1 MNHASQKIKDL
12 MEKLEGQFKYLLIMQ
27 HIVLISFSI
36 FFYQI
41 SFSQKEPK
49 EKEIEFELSVRD
61 TVFEGSYSGFV
72 DKVNIN
78 GKNRKAPQGE
88 GTFKGKYQGL
98 ADKDIWL
105 VYSGTWLNGFF
116 DGKGKMF
123 KLKSPKGTEPNWKE
137 LELKMQDSIDYPLI
151 FLDEYFNGKFSNNAL
166 NGDSCT
172 IICSK
177 FSYYGEAVNWIPN
190 GEGVMNYKEEIVLS
204 TKTYFTQKF
213 KGQLKAGKPSL
224 GVLTLINGDELNGDW
239 SNLVFNGQGTLN
251 FVDTVFLSS
260 LPYRILKFE
269 GSFSNS
275 EFADGSMHLFN
286 GNVLTGNW
294 KEKLFNGI
302 GELKIEDTI
311 VIASSNYPNSTY
323 KGNFIQSQCEIG
335 AMELYTGEKLTGN
348 WTNLKFTGNATM
360 KMAGDI
366 IYSGEWV
373 NGSIQGKGKLSK
385 AGEYEFSG
393 TFLDNKPQGYGELL
407 FTMGEKRTGEWTG
420 TINAN
425 QVKLQPTGKIKII
438 SAKGHVREGKLENNL
453 FVGNGSIEL
462 QNDRIYRGTMTIE
475 SNKIISGEGSLVY
488 SNGDILQVIWDKE
501 GYTGTGRRNFGITEV
516 GDSLYEEGTF
526 RNGVLYGQGKK
537 GFMYQIFPE
546 NHGEEYYSTYE
557 GLFKDGKM
565 HGKGILLSQYP
576 FIDQIT
582 FDAIWQN
589 NYSIS
594 GIIIKIYEPED
605 GFFEENYD
613 GQISGNEAHG
623 NGKQVARLT
632 IFDESGKEV
641 TTEDV
646 FTGTFVKGSPNGT
659 GKFVYSNGSIY
670 EGEVKDGQPNG
681 KGTMTLKN
689 KTVLSGNF
697 VAGEYQKPFECK
709 TATIGTQI
717 WMAENLTATKFRN
730 GDPIY
735 EARSKEDWIKAGEQ
749 EIPAFCYYNNDPST
763 VKKYGVLYNWYAVN
777 DPRGLAP
784 NGWKIPSSQD
794 VFVLRNFTQKPIY
807 DQQSKIEKMRA
818 DGLTESLIDVELKKL
833 EKYFLQATC
842 DLGGVQLY
850 SKNEYFSFER
860 FNINSNEIKYFG
872 KNSYGFNGQNEVK
885 RDTYPGEFNEPSSFH
900 GATYWT
906 SSRCGNTAFTLRMS
920 GMAGA
925 INGHDIRENHQYEP
939 HWLYDDN
946 NCYTGLGY
954 GLPVRCIKN

>member
-1 MNHASQKIKDL
+1 MKQLVI
-12 MEKLEGQFKYLLIMQ
+12 FC
-27 HIVLISFSI
+27 FSI

-72 DKVNIN
+72 DKVTIN

-311 VIASSNYPNSTY
+311 VIASSNYPNSIY

-348 WTNLKFTGNATM
+348 WSNLKFTGNATM
-360 KMAGDI
+360 KMGGDI
-366 IYSGEWV
+366 VYSGEWV

-393 TFLDNKPQGYGELL
+393 TFSDNKPQGYGELL
-407 FTMGEKRTGEWTG
+407 FTMGEKTTGEWTG
-420 TINAN
+420 TINAT

-438 SAKGHVREGKLENNL
+438 SVKGHVREGKLENNV
-453 FVGNGSIEL
+453 FVGNGLIEL
-462 QNDRIYRGTMTIE
+462 QNDRIYRGPMTIE

-501 GYTGTGRRNFGITEV
+501 GYTGIGRRNFGVSDNE
-516 GDSLYEEGTF
+516 DSLYEEGTF
-526 RNGVLYGQGKK
+526 RNGQLTGKGKK
-537 GFMYQIFPE
+537 ASFFGSFDIPKYTI
-546 NHGEEYYSTYE
+546 YE
-557 GLFKDGKM
+557 GNFVNGSFNGSGKI
-565 HGKGILLSQYP
+565 KIFLP
-576 FIDQIT
+576 DNDIFT
-582 FDAIWQN
+582 
-589 NYSIS
+589 YSIITADWVNNEVKYGTIDWVIPMS
-594 GIIIKIYEPED
+594 ETYQKKETYTGEIKGLTADGI
-605 GFFEENYD
+605 
-613 GQISGNEAHG
+613 
-623 NGKQVARLT
+623 
-632 IFDESGKEV
+632 
-641 TTEDV
+641 
-646 FTGTFVKGSPNGT
+646 
-659 GKFVYSNGSIY
+659 GKFVYLDGSIY
-670 EGEVKDGQPNG
+670 EGEVKGGFPNG

-689 KTVLSGNF
+689 KQVQSGNF
-697 VAGEYQKPFECK
+697 VNGEFEPFICK
-709 TATIGTQI
+709 EVIIKDQI
-717 WMAENLTATKFRN
+717 WMAENLNVSKFRN
-730 GDPIY
+730 GDIIPEAKTDEEWNAACAKKQPI
-735 EARSKEDWIKAGEQ
+735 W
-749 EIPAFCYYNNDPST
+749 CVYNNDS
-763 VKKYGVLYNWYAVN
+763 KNGDQYGKLYNWFAVV

-784 NGWKIPSSQD
+784 KKWHIPNSIEWNKLFNHLGGTSVAGYALKNSNGWSNYNGSSGNGSNSSGFSALPS
-794 VFVLRNFTQKPIY
+794 
-807 DQQSKIEKMRA
+807 
-818 DGLTESLIDVELKKL
+818 GLG
-833 EKYFLQATC
+833 A
-842 DLGGVQLY
+842 GGT
-850 SKNEYFSFER
+850 
-860 FNINSNEIKYFG
+860 FG
-872 KNSYGFNGQNEVK
+872 SIGV
-885 RDTYPGEFNEPSSFH
+885 T
-900 GATYWT
+900 AIYWT
-906 SSRCGNTAFTLRMS
+906 SSEKDNSNAYSVPLDHS
-920 GMAGA
+920 
-925 INGHDIRENHQYEP
+925 
-939 HWLYDDN
+939 DDK
-946 NCYTGLGY
+946 TGLLVQDKFMGFS
-954 GLPVRCIKN
+954 VRCIKD